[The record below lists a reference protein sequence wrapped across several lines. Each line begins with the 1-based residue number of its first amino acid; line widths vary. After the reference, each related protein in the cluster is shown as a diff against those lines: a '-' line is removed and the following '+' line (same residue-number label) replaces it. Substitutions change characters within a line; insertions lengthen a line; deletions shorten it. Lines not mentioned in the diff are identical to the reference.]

1 MLSRLSVQ
9 DFTVLHRADFK
20 FVSGINAIIGS
31 NGAGKSHVLKLA
43 YTVALASYQVS
54 QSVAQNKQVWRTTLA
69 ERLVGVFRPD
79 SLGRLA
85 RRMQGRTRAEVTV
98 KFTNQPAA
106 AVRFEFSTASKSEVT
121 LLNSPTAYALTP
133 PVFIPAKEVLSL
145 FPNLRGLVASREVTL
160 DETYPDL
167 CDRLDH
173 PLLKGPRLE
182 LASKVLPALQE
193 MMDGTI
199 KLEGGRFYFYPHVG
213 GKMEIDLVAEG
224 IRKLALLAYLLGN
237 GSLNEQT
244 TLFWD
249 EPEANLNPLLIEKLA
264 PVLWA
269 LADAGI
275 QLIFATHSL
284 YLLRELDIIHK
295 QRQAATRKHKA
306 TVRFFSLG
314 QTTADTDAT
323 APSPPQTVL
332 DQEEDLEK
340 LSPIPALDAEI
351 AQTDRYMHWLNSL
364 SHAR

>member
-1 MLSRLSVQ
+1 MLSQLTVQ
-9 DFTVLHRADFK
+9 DFTVLHQATFK
-20 FVSGINAIIGS
+20 FVPGINAIVGS

-43 YTVALASYQVS
+43 YAVAKTS
-54 QSVAQNKQVWRTTLA
+54 QQLGQSTAQNKQVWRTVLA

-85 RRMQGRTRAEVTV
+85 RRMQGRAKADIELCFTGRPEATV
-98 KFTNQPAA
+98 H
-106 AVRFEFSTASKSEVT
+106 FEFSTASKSEVT
-121 LLNSPTAYALTP
+121 LLNSPSQYASTP

-145 FPNLRGLVASREVTL
+145 FPGLRGLVSSREVAL

-167 CDRLDH
+167 CERLDH

-182 LASKVLPALQE
+182 LASRVLPALQE

-264 PVLWA
+264 PVLWD
-269 LADAGI
+269 LADSGI
-275 QLIFATHSL
+275 QLIIATHSL

-295 QRQAATRKHKA
+295 QRQQATAKSKA
-306 TVRFFSLG
+306 KLRFFSLG
-314 QTTADTDAT
+314 QTTASPDGV
-323 APSPPQTVL
+323 APSAPQTVL

-340 LSPIPALDAEI
+340 LNPIPALNAEI
-351 AQTDRYMHWLNSL
+351 TQTDRYMQLLNSRA
-364 SHAR
+364 HG